1 MREGGGCSAGLHAAV
16 RFVQRGVRVTVMEA
30 APHVAAHV
38 QRWSHVRLFSP
49 WKYNVCDS
57 TVALLEAAG
66 LYDNAQVRCI
76 GPRGQFIFL

>member
-1 MREGGGCSAGLHAAV
+1 M
-16 RFVQRGVRVTVMEA
+16 RFVQRGVRVTVVEV

-49 WKYNVCDS
+49 WKYNVCDA

-66 LYDNAQVRCI
+66 LYDPTQVRCASGHRVRSQPYTVMLI
-76 GPRGQFIFL
+76 AGPQ